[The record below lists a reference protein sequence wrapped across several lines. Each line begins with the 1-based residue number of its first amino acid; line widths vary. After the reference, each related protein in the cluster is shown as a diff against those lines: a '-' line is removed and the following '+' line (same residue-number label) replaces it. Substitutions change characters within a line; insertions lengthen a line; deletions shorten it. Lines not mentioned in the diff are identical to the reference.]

1 MLVKINAIS
10 VSIVFL
16 QSDLGRLLSV
26 TSFILMSVA
35 AVTWKSKKFFD

>member
-16 QSDLGRLLSV
+16 QSDLRRLLPV

-35 AVTWKSKKFFD
+35 AVTWKPEKFFD

>member
-1 MLVKINAIS
+1 MLVKINVVS

-16 QSDLGRLLSV
+16 QSDLRRLLSV

-35 AVTWKSKKFFD
+35 AGT